1 VSADLTGDEIDAL
14 EHIRRGA
21 KSLKVNACI
30 GRNAKKLAGLK
41 LIKIGRNDAVALT
54 EQGAEVLFLRRCIAQ
69 MHAVASEPTHA
80 VDADVAGFL
89 LRKSHIVPLE
99 QGGYA
104 LTEKGREA
112 LADITRK

>member
-1 VSADLTGDEIDAL
+1 MSAELTGDEIDAL

-21 KSLKVNACI
+21 RSLKVNACI

-41 LIKIGRNDAVALT
+41 LIKIGRHDAVALT
-54 EQGAEVLFLRRCIAQ
+54 EQGAELLFLRRCIAAMQ
-69 MHAVASEPTHA
+69 ELAADPTHA
-80 VDADVAGFL
+80 VEADVAGFL